1 MHTLPSL
8 FLVRPYSTML
18 KMIDSLSELDF
29 RQLMDLYAETNMF
42 DGKAAYPEHLEGLQV
57 LYAEQDFY
65 IYLEEFFSEPT
76 AKYAIWIVNGSY
88 MSALRIERYNDGIL
102 LNALETAPRAR
113 NMGYAKKLIL
123 SVLDHLRCDGHGV
136 LYSHVNKQ
144 NAASLKLHLSCG
156 FQIISDTA
164 EFLDG
169 SIRPDSYT
177 FALEY

>member
-1 MHTLPSL
+1 
-8 FLVRPYSTML
+8 ML

-123 SVLDHLRCDGHGV
+123 SVLDYLRCDGHGV